1 MLLGTETYADPF
13 FDPLPS
19 VQADVWQLEQVLSH
33 RQIGHFSQVI
43 RRVDLTAEQ
52 MCGEIAEFLDGCE
65 EDDLALLYVSGH
77 GDRLVQASGE
87 FHFIATD
94 TDHDRIADTAVSA
107 GFVNDQLELCVAPQ
121 KVVMIDSCLSGG
133 FALGFRTAEA
143 EPAQPTAKGRS
154 DGGRS
159 PLESRGVY
167 VLSSSRAREV
177 SRAGAG
183 TPDGP
188 QPSVFTGVMVE
199 ALRTGRVGKDG
210 TGQVSVQELFDHVNK
225 HMRAHTSQIPVLHA
239 TGVDDRILI
248 ASCPQGAAPVLAP
261 LSARPVQQAS
271 TAKAVGA
278 SHPSWSNVLDYY
290 RRCLRTDQYE
300 VPWLSVD
307 DHGDSYVCL
316 TGAERF
322 LSGELDDDHCV
333 EMPQEAIDLVEQ
345 AVGSDD
351 ELWAGYPAMVTPP
364 RGRRQDRIPH
374 RFAPLL
380 IRRVEVVETGG
391 VRRLQPSG
399 AILAHPALA
408 AECLGEEEAALF
420 NETFRPGWHAGQH
433 DRMAVD
439 IRKLA
444 EEFELGCV
452 EEPQPDLLFDRIDV
466 HTPQAGGRNAA
477 VLFRVSRH
485 PGVTGKLLK
494 DLDEIDGKSDV
505 IGMTALA
512 ALSPDPVQ
520 RVEPTPERDPDTVR
534 LVTPLSC
541 NEAQE
546 AVVRS
551 AMTRRLTIATG
562 PPGTGKSQLVAN
574 LVATAVADGQSVLV
588 ASTNNKAVD
597 EVWQRCRKI
606 VPASVVRTGNV
617 DSRNEEVKTL
627 EQLANGSAAPA
638 TSVETAA
645 MRLHSAAVAWSAS
658 RNTLAHKATCESA
671 LLQAG
676 RDREKHAAEAGPS
689 VVDLIEQISPLGP
702 RTVAGRALKLSKARF
717 FGEWRRKRLLDRCG
731 IAVKSRSTAEI
742 CTALAGFAD
751 AHDRWIHG
759 VGEMSE
765 HPSDDD
771 AWRDYISNE
780 AEVQKASTA
789 LFSTTVENN
798 AREGRTRIAELL
810 RSLNTR
816 DEWKATRAALPVL
829 RAWAVTTLS
838 ARRFPLDP
846 ALFDLVVI
854 DEASQCAIPQILPLL
869 FRARRALVIG
879 DPMQLEHIADITAD
893 DEAKARTAA
902 GVTSTWL
909 EHHRLSYRRHSSF
922 RAAERAVGRTLLLD
936 EHFRCHPRIAAL
948 ANELFYD
955 GQLTV
960 MTDVRGRPALPRP
973 AVIWVPTTGNA
984 EHPRSSLSWINP
996 TEVAKV
1002 RECVE
1007 FLSGRGGL
1015 DTDATVGV
1023 VTPYRAQKE
1032 AIRAAVGN
1040 TLSDDDIGTVHTFQ
1054 GGERDV
1060 MIFSLVAGHGMPK
1073 RSVNRV
1079 DNQLNLWNVA
1089 ITRAKSHLIIVGDKE
1104 LWRQRR
1110 IAGALLDAAETG
1122 GGPEQAVGRGPDPLA
1137 HKLFEWL
1144 GGASAKVELGEVVCG
1159 HRTDAVVHDD
1169 DGSKT
1174 AYVLDRGHEPGI
1186 EPSRHL
1192 RLMLRGTQL
1201 REDRADSTTAE
1212 RVPGWKLYDVQNLA

>member
-1 MLLGTETYADPF
+1 MLIGTETYADPF
-13 FDPLPS
+13 FNPLPS

-33 RQIGHFSQVI
+33 RQIGRFSQVI

-52 MCGEIAEFLDGCE
+52 MCAEIAEFLDGCE

-87 FHFIATD
+87 FHFVATD

-133 FALGFRTAEA
+133 FALGFRTAEP
-143 EPAQPTAKGRS
+143 EPAQPTAKGRPDS
-154 DGGRS
+154 GRS

-188 QPSVFTGVMVE
+188 EPSVFTGVVVE

-210 TGQVSVQELFDHVNK
+210 TGQVSVQELFEHVNK
-225 HMRAHTSQIPVLHA
+225 HMRAHTTQVPVLHA

-248 ASCPQGAAPVLAP
+248 ASCPQGTAPVLAP
-261 LSARPVQQAS
+261 LSARPVPTAS
-271 TAKAVGA
+271 TAKAAGA
-278 SHPSWSNVLDYY
+278 APPSWSNILEYY

-316 TGAERF
+316 QGTERI
-322 LSGELDDDHCV
+322 LCGELDDDHCV
-333 EMPQEAIDLVEQ
+333 EVPLEAIGLVAQ
-345 AVGSDD
+345 AVDSDD
-351 ELWAGYPAMVTPP
+351 ELWAGYPAMVAPP
-364 RGRRQDRIPH
+364 RGKRQDRTPH

-380 IRRVEVVETGG
+380 IRRVEVAETGR
-391 VRRLQPSG
+391 VRRLQPTG
-399 AILAHPALA
+399 AIFAHPALA

-439 IRKLA
+439 VRKLA

-452 EEPQPDLLFDRIDV
+452 EEPQPDLLFDHIDV

-485 PGVTGKLLK
+485 PGATNKLLK
-494 DLDEIDGKSDV
+494 DLDDIDDRSDV
-505 IGMTALA
+505 IGQTALA

-520 RVEPTPERDPDTVR
+520 RAEPAPDCDPDSVR
-534 LVTPLSC
+534 LVTPLLC

-546 AVVRS
+546 AVIRS

-588 ASTNNKAVD
+588 ASTNNKAVN
-597 EVWQRCRKI
+597 EVWQRCCKV
-606 VPASVVRTGNV
+606 VPGSVVRTGNFE
-617 DSRNEEVKTL
+617 SRSEEVKTL
-627 EQLANGSAAPA
+627 EQLTKAPAPAANIETTAMHLYSAAA
-638 TSVETAA
+638 
-645 MRLHSAAVAWSAS
+645 AWSTS
-658 RNTLAHKATCESA
+658 RHTLARKATCEAA

-676 RDREKHAAEAGPS
+676 QDRETHAAEIGSS
-689 VVDLIEQISPLGP
+689 VPELIDKVSPLTP
-702 RTVAGRALKLSKARF
+702 RTVADRALKLSKARF
-717 FGEWRRKRLLDRCG
+717 FGEWRRRRLLDRCD
-731 IAVKSRSTAEI
+731 IAVSTRSTAEL
-742 CTALAGFAD
+742 CNSLAGFTD
-751 AHDRWIHG
+751 AHDRWINRLD
-759 VGEMSE
+759 ELSQL
-765 HPSDDD
+765 PTDDD
-771 AWRDYISNE
+771 AWASYAANE
-780 AEVQKASTA
+780 LEVHEGSTS
-789 LFSTTVENN
+789 LFSTTVKTL
-798 AREGRTRIAELL
+798 AREGHTRITELL
-810 RSLNTR
+810 RSLNTQ
-816 DEWKATRAALPVL
+816 DEWKSTRAALPIL

-838 ARRFPLDP
+838 ARRFPPDP

-854 DEASQCAIPQILPLL
+854 DEASQCAIPQVLPLL

-879 DPMQLEHIADITAD
+879 DPMQLEHIVDITAD
-893 DEAKARTAA
+893 DEAKAHTAA
-902 GVTSTWL
+902 GVTLTWL

-960 MTDVRGRPALPRP
+960 MTDVRGRPTLPRP
-973 AVIWVPTTGNA
+973 AVVWVPTTGNA

-1007 FLSGRGGL
+1007 FVLRRGGL
-1015 DTDATVGV
+1015 PADASIGV

-1040 TLSDDDIGTVHTFQ
+1040 SLGDDDIGTVHTFQ

-1060 MIFSLVAGHGMPK
+1060 MIFSLVAGPGMPR
-1073 RSVNRV
+1073 RSINRI

-1089 ITRAKSHLIIVGDKE
+1089 ITRAKSHLIVVGDKD

-1110 IAGALLDAAETG
+1110 IASALLDAADNSDGHAST
-1122 GGPEQAVGRGPDPLA
+1122 VGRGPDPLA

-1144 GGASAKVELGEVVCG
+1144 GGATAKVELGEAVCG
-1159 HRTDAVVHDD
+1159 HRTDAVVHGD
-1169 DGSKT
+1169 DGRKT
-1174 AYVLDRGHEPGI
+1174 AYVLDRGPAPETEPA
-1186 EPSRHL
+1186 RHL
-1192 RLMLRGTQL
+1192 RLMLRRTQL
-1201 REDRADSTTAE
+1201 RTDPTGATTAL
-1212 RVPGWKLYDVQNLA
+1212 RVPAWKLYDSTNSA